1 MFDITTIA
9 WDLVAFLILSGIAI
23 IFSIAVIIAKEIVRS
38 VIYLLTVFIS
48 IAGIFIL
55 LSAEYVAIIQIMIYG
70 GAVTVLILFAIMLT
84 KREIKEEEE

>member
-1 MFDITTIA
+1 MFLEIIP
-9 WDLVAFLILSGIAI
+9 WDLVAFFVLGGISI
-23 IFSIAVIIAKEIVRS
+23 IFAIAVLYAKEIVRG

-70 GAVTVLILFAIMLT
+70 GAVTVLILFAVMLT
-84 KREIKEEEE
+84 KREIRREEE